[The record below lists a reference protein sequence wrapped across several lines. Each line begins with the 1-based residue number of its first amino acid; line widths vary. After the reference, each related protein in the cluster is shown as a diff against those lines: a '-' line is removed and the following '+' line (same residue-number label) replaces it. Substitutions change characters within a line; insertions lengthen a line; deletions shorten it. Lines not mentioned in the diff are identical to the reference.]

1 MGKTVTAAKPN
12 RNAYLFGQTVHEAGW
27 AAGKG
32 LMKQQDVV
40 GVEIEMEGVNPNA
53 PPEWPAIPN
62 WRYDADGSLRNG
74 IELVSARPR
83 PWKSIEGDVQ
93 ALVDAF
99 TKLQFTPV
107 FSFRTSLHVH
117 VNVQSLTHIQ
127 LLNFFALY
135 VIFEDMLFAMGGDE
149 RRGNVHCLGVN
160 MAKNV
165 IAQLR
170 EGLKCDRNTLVHVL
184 QRLTRNDN
192 RYGSFNWAAM
202 AKFGTIE
209 FRSHRGTLDP
219 KAIQL
224 WVNTLMALKFAA
236 VDSFK
241 NPLDVV
247 QAFSTMGIDTF
258 TALVFKDLP
267 EVANLAR
274 GYEQGMWAGM
284 RDVQFFAFADR
295 NWLAQD
301 KEEKPK
307 KSTSTITL
315 DEFAQGVH
323 DEVQVA
329 ANPNIDW
336 AQFVNPLNN
345 PIPRNGDQLRVQ
357 LPPVWGR
364 NEGPVEAP
372 PLMNAGA
379 RRAAQ
384 RAQQRAEERAAEDRR
399 VREFLAARRQQRGE
413 PN

>member
-1 MGKTVTAAKPN
+1 MTAKPN

-40 GVEIEMEGVNPNA
+40 GIEIEMEGVNPNA
-53 PPEWPAIPN
+53 PPEWPAIAN

-83 PWKSIEGDVQ
+83 PWKAVEGDVE
-93 ALVDAF
+93 ALAEAF
-99 TKLQFTPV
+99 TKLKFTPV

-170 EGLKCDRNTLVHVL
+170 EGIKCDRNTLVHVL

-202 AKFGTIE
+202 AKFGSIE
-209 FRSHRGTLDP
+209 FRSHRGTMDP

-258 TALVFKDLP
+258 TDLVFKDLP

-301 KEEKPK
+301 KAETPTLK
-307 KSTSTITL
+307 KYVDPEAIFDVQPNEAPVAGNL
-315 DEFAQGVH
+315 EWVH
-323 DEVQVA
+323 
-329 ANPNIDW
+329 N
-336 AQFVNPLNN
+336 FVNPLAAH
-345 PIPRNGDQLRVQ
+345 NGEQVRMQ
-357 LPPVWGR
+357 LPPGWGR

-384 RAQQRAEERAAEDRR
+384 RAQQRAEERAAEEQR